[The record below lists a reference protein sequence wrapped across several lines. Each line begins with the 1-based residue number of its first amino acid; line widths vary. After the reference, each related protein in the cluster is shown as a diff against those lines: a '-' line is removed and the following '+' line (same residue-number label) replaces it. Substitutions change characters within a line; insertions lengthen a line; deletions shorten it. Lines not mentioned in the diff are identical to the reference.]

1 MIDIKKLNETY
12 NKNWGS
18 EEEID
23 WVWIAKNMEPDLKFM
38 KENAIN
44 LLPDFVCENP
54 GFINEDGSFTDIYM
68 DWIEWVNGN
77 IIYPEQS
84 EEIIDWINNKLQSD
98 PDFESEI
105 FEHYDGSVG
114 FYGMDQGTLYNE
126 KVYIHYTDTVISK
139 ETPWEESRSILLE
152 LMGRGKSS
160 AEHWDLLEDMATRLE
175 DENLSRN
182 ELLGRLK
189 EHRELTKEDLELS
202 EYGLCH
208 TIAEEMLLKQE

>member
-54 GFINEDGSFTDIYM
+54 RFINEDGSFTDTYM
-68 DWIEWVNGN
+68 DWIEWVNEN

-139 ETPWEESRSILLE
+139 DTPWEESRSILLE
-152 LMGRGKSS
+152 LMRQGKSS
-160 AEHWDLLEDMATRLE
+160 AEHWDLLEDMIIQLE